1 MSRTFEDSLAS
12 DFENVF
18 LNVNE
23 FAVTVSIRRGEFT
36 TTGVPAIVAMKE
48 DEVVV
53 ADDLGTRLRKRNY
66 RIRTSAYTIN
76 SVAVEPRE
84 GDTIT
89 ETLKSGGSIVG
100 QVLQDGSRDCF
111 EYDSSGSILLV
122 RTKQIR

>member
-48 DEVVV
+48 DEVVG